1 MSVKKILAA
10 CVLGVAVLCT
20 GIYAEAYA
28 KYPTSTIKIIVQS
41 NPGSG
46 TDIFARQL
54 AALLSEELDQTV
66 IVANQPGGGG
76 NLAANTLA
84 KSKPD
89 GYTLGVLTEDVVGMN
104 FANLNVAYKVDDLIP
119 ISHLIGTSFG
129 FYANGTSE
137 WNNFADVV
145 KTAKEE
151 NRPIKVAV
159 YDSMSRYVLASL
171 SESTGVEFTMVP
183 SQSAATAL
191 TAVLG
196 GHVELSTI
204 GGAQSDSIIAGKA
217 KLLGSLTH
225 NRFIKVPDVPT
236 LFEQGFEFKP
246 HSASSFLFVPSGTPD
261 EIVEILEATII
272 KLGNTEK
279 YKSILSN
286 QAANLPD
293 AFGREEADKL
303 VKRAY
308 DFAME
313 IKANK

>member
-119 ISHLIGTSFG
+119 ISHLIGTSF
-129 FYANGTSE
+129 
-137 WNNFADVV
+137 
-145 KTAKEE
+145 
-151 NRPIKVAV
+151 
-159 YDSMSRYVLASL
+159 
-171 SESTGVEFTMVP
+171 
-183 SQSAATAL
+183 
-191 TAVLG
+191 
-196 GHVELSTI
+196 
-204 GGAQSDSIIAGKA
+204 
-217 KLLGSLTH
+217 
-225 NRFIKVPDVPT
+225 
-236 LFEQGFEFKP
+236 
-246 HSASSFLFVPSGTPD
+246 
-261 EIVEILEATII
+261 
-272 KLGNTEK
+272 
-279 YKSILSN
+279 
-286 QAANLPD
+286 
-293 AFGREEADKL
+293 
-303 VKRAY
+303 
-308 DFAME
+308 
-313 IKANK
+313 